1 MAVGRAGVGPP
12 APPCRAAGLGAA
24 LPSPGSRPASNIQ
37 PLLHSEPS
45 DRTRQR
51 PHEGSVIHGAPGR
64 VPKNLLC
71 LLLQRS
77 GEKGGEKFPEQTW
90 ATCLFCPTMLSTCWM
105 PGPWTE
111 GCCQGL
117 GRSVSLYGPP
127 TFPQETMREEAA
139 APDQVT
145 GRKESLDPLP
155 SLGSS
160 FPFSSFL
167 PAASS
172 WLHPFS
178 SSIPPTLPCSPWLFT
193 GGSLLPARSRC

>member
-1 MAVGRAGVGPP
+1 M
-12 APPCRAAGLGAA
+12 
-24 LPSPGSRPASNIQ
+24 PSPGSRPASNVQ

-51 PHEGSVIHGAPGR
+51 PHEGSIMHWVPGR
-64 VPKNLLC
+64 VLKNLLC
-71 LLLQRS
+71 LLLQW
-77 GEKGGEKFPEQTW
+77 GEGRGKVPRANLGHMSLLPNQV
-90 ATCLFCPTMLSTCWM
+90 LSTCWM
-105 PGPWTE
+105 PGLWTG

-117 GRSVSLYGPP
+117 GRSVSLHGPP

-155 SLGSS
+155 SLRSS

-167 PAASS
+167 PAASP

-178 SSIPPTLPCSPWLFT
+178 SSSPPPRPCSPWLFT
-193 GGSLLPARSRC
+193 GGSRLPARSRC